1 MTNKNSKEYC
11 ETQYKKAVEVK
22 KKEEKMEAKAKKQME
37 KFFESHVKYLYS
49 MQNLVKA
56 MNENPLA
63 FKTCSDLEI
72 RCPHCGQKSII
83 SNLSNLDEFECIN
96 PECGFELSVE
106 KIMKETIETKK
117 GIENHV

>member
-1 MTNKNSKEYC
+1 MTKNSKVYC
-11 ETQYKKAVEVK
+11 ETQYKKAVKVK
-22 KKEEKMEAKAKKQME
+22 KKKEKVETKAKKQME

-49 MQNLVKA
+49 MRNLVKA
-56 MNENPLA
+56 MKENPLA
-63 FKTCSDLEI
+63 FKTCSDVKI
-72 RCPHCGQKSII
+72 HCPRCGQKSIV
-83 SNLSNLDEFECIN
+83 SNLTNLDEFKCTN

>member
-1 MTNKNSKEYC
+1 MTYQNSKEYC

-22 KKEEKMEAKAKKQME
+22 KKEEKVETKAKKQME

-56 MNENPLA
+56 MKENPLA
-63 FKTCSDLEI
+63 FKTCSYVKI
-72 RCPHCGQKSII
+72 HCPRCGQKSIV
-83 SNLSNLDEFECIN
+83 SNLSNLDEFKCTN
-96 PECGFELSVE
+96 TECGFELSVE
-106 KIMKETIETKK
+106 KIMNETIKTKK

>member
-1 MTNKNSKEYC
+1 MTYQNSKEYC

-22 KKEEKMEAKAKKQME
+22 KKETKMETKAKKQTE
-37 KFFESHVKYLYS
+37 IFFESYVKYLYS
-49 MQNLVKA
+49 MQKLVKA
-56 MNENPLA
+56 IKENPLS

-72 RCPHCGQKSII
+72 RCPRCGQKSIV
-83 SNLSNLDEFECIN
+83 SNPLNLDEFKCTN
-96 PECGFELSVE
+96 SDCGFELSVE

>member
-1 MTNKNSKEYC
+1 MTKKNLKEYC

-22 KKEEKMEAKAKKQME
+22 KKEEKMEAKAQKQME
-37 KFFESHVKYLYS
+37 KFFELYVKHLYS

-56 MNENPLA
+56 IKENPLA
-63 FKTCSDLEI
+63 FKTCSNLEI
-72 RCPHCGQKSII
+72 RCPRCGQKSIV
-83 SNLSNLDEFECIN
+83 SDLSNLDEIKCTN

-106 KIMKETIETKK
+106 KIMKEAIETKK

>member
-1 MTNKNSKEYC
+1 MTYQNSKEYC

-56 MNENPLA
+56 MKENPSA
-63 FKTCSDLEI
+63 FKTCLDVEI
-72 RCPHCGQKSII
+72 HCPRCGQKNIV
-83 SNLSNLDEFECIN
+83 SNLSNINEFKCTN
-96 PECGFELSVE
+96 TECGFELSIE